1 MRIVEVA
8 PTINGQWV
16 IRDSGFP
23 LGHYA
28 TKRDAVIDAEEMCE
42 RQGSVELRI
51 CDANG
56 RTHRTRRYGQR
67 NGFYL

>member
-8 PTINGQWV
+8 PAINGHWV

-23 LGHYA
+23 LGHYPA
-28 TKRDAVIDAEEMCE
+28 KRDAVADAKEMCE
-42 RQGSVELRI
+42 RQGGVELRI

-56 RTHRTRRYGQR
+56 RTQRTRRYQQR